1 MGTWD
6 RGSQWCNLLLWINV
20 ILRGRFL
27 FWERE
32 SEKGREVIREG
43 ELSKKSEGQ
52 GAGRLFWLTTDL
64 YKHAQPPQIG
74 ILLPKTVRYPPPLSL
89 ESGRGLQSKGEKP
102 RC

>member
-1 MGTWD
+1 MQPATLG
-6 RGSQWCNLLLWINV
+6 IVV
-20 ILRGRFL
+20 ILKGRFL

-52 GAGRLFWLTTDL
+52 GAGRLFWLMTDL

-74 ILLPKTVRYPPPLSL
+74 ILLPL
-89 ESGRGLQSKGEKP
+89 
-102 RC
+102 